1 MTLNIIVRSILIAFL
16 VAIPSPFLLE
26 WLAGMSEVNSDTT
39 VYVGV
44 YFLAFIGCV
53 IMGLTG
59 SVAKSA
65 TKKAPRVPSSSPAS
79 AAASDSTQPD
89 NREQGTVKWF
99 NVTKGFGF
107 ITRDSGEDVFVH
119 YRSVRGNG
127 RRTLREGQR
136 VLFQV
141 VDGEKGLQAEDV
153 SVAE

>member
-1 MTLNIIVRSILIAFL
+1 MTLNIIIRSILIAFL
-16 VAIPSPFLLE
+16 VAIPSPFLLD

-39 VYVGV
+39 TYVGI

-53 IMGLTG
+53 IMGLTA
-59 SVAKSA
+59 SVAKTA
-65 TKKAPRVPSSSPAS
+65 TKQAPRAS
-79 AAASDSTQPD
+79 AAVASSASEGPD

-136 VLFQV
+136 VLFMV
-141 VDGEKGLQAEDV
+141 VDGDKGLQAEDV
-153 SVAE
+153 SVAD

>member
-1 MTLNIIVRSILIAFL
+1 MTLNIIIRSILIAFL
-16 VAIPSPFLLE
+16 VAIPSPFLLD

-39 VYVGV
+39 TYAGI
-44 YFLAFIGCV
+44 YFLAFVGCV

-59 SVAKSA
+59 SVAKTA
-65 TKKAPRVPSSSPAS
+65 TKRAPRAPEAVASSAS
-79 AAASDSTQPD
+79 EGPD

-136 VLFQV
+136 VLFMV
-141 VDGEKGLQAEDV
+141 VDGDKGLQAEDV
-153 SVAE
+153 SVAD

>member
-16 VAIPSPFLLE
+16 VAIPSPFLLD

-39 VYVGV
+39 VYAGV
-44 YFLAFIGCV
+44 YFVAFIGCV

-59 SVAKSA
+59 SAAKLVA
-65 TKKAPRVPSSSPAS
+65 KKAPRVSETTT
-79 AAASDSTQPD
+79 ASDSTQPD
-89 NREQGTVKWF
+89 DREQGTVKWF

-153 SVAE
+153 SPAE

>member
-1 MTLNIIVRSILIAFL
+1 MTLNIIIRSILIAFL
-16 VAIPSPFLLE
+16 VAIPSPFLLD
-26 WLAGMSEVNSDTT
+26 WLAGMSEVNPDTAT
-39 VYVGV
+39 YAGI
-44 YFLAFIGCV
+44 YFLVFVGCV

-65 TKKAPRVPSSSPAS
+65 TKRAPRAS
-79 AAASDSTQPD
+79 ASVASSASEGPD

-136 VLFQV
+136 VLFMV
-141 VDGEKGLQAEDV
+141 VEGDKGLQAEDV
-153 SVAE
+153 SVAD

>member
-16 VAIPSPFLLE
+16 VAVPSPFLLD
-26 WLAGMSEVNSDTT
+26 WLVGMSEVNSDTA

-44 YFLAFIGCV
+44 YILAFVGCV

-59 SVAKSA
+59 SVTKSA
-65 TKKAPRVPSSSPAS
+65 TKKAPRVPAPT
-79 AAASDSTQPD
+79 AAADPSQPD

-141 VDGEKGLQAEDV
+141 VDGDKGLQAEDV
-153 SVAE
+153 SVDE